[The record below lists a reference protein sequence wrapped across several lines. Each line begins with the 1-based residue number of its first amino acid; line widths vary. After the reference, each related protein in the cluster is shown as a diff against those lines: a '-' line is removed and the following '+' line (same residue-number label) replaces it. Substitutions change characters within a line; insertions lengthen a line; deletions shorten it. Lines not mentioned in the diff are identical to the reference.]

1 MSIKYNDGP
10 FDTKIPVY
18 YVKPGEL
25 PGFTTQKAIPAE
37 ARVRMPSGKTIGPI
51 GGECLRSALANGG
64 VVLFD
69 EETKMKP
76 EVEAGPRIHV
86 F

>member
-25 PGFTTQKAIPAE
+25 PGQTTSKVVPTE
-37 ARVRMPSGKTIGPI
+37 ARVKMPSGKVIGPI
-51 GGECLRSALANGG
+51 GGECLRSAISNGG
-64 VVLFD
+64 IVLYD
-69 EETKMKP
+69 EETKTKP
-76 EVEAGPRIHV
+76 VEAGPLIHV